1 MSVNQILKEIA
12 SLDDVDRLK
21 LQRALA
27 RRVES
32 EYAEEA
38 AKARKIA
45 RRRGITQATIDRAIE
60 RRRYG

>member
-1 MSVNQILKEIA
+1 MSVNQILREIA
-12 SLDDVDRLK
+12 SLDDADRLK

-27 RRVES
+27 RRVER
-32 EYAEEA
+32 EYGEEA